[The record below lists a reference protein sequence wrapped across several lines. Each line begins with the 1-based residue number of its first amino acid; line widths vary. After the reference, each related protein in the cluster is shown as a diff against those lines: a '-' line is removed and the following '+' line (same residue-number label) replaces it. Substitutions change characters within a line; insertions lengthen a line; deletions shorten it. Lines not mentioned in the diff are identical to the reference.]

1 MAAGDLLTA
10 DNMIELGGHGTPL
23 ALGGSTNYQV
33 NDLDLFSTPD
43 ITDDREQLS
52 IDGTAAGRMLV
63 GAVMVKAQVLV
74 RGTGSEIMT
83 RRNALAAAMS
93 VGTDEDYLAFQLGSV
108 KYLYFGRPQKT
119 QTVQRFGMPT
129 DVRFLALEPEFYSCT
144 VTTTTVDNSATVTNA
159 GTRATG
165 WEVVVTPP
173 SVPLVG
179 FYVRRLDDTANTIKY
194 DGTVAVGETLR
205 INTRTKVAVK
215 DGADVSA
222 HLSNGAGGPPAW
234 WRLLPGA
241 NDCGTG
247 ATSGSSTQDL
257 THRAGYEV

>member
-10 DNMIELGGHGTPL
+10 DGQVELGGHGSPL
-23 ALGGSTNYQV
+23 LLGGTNYQV
-33 NDLDLFSTPD
+33 LDLDLFSAPD

-52 IDGTAAGRMLV
+52 GDGLAAGRMLL
-63 GAVMVKAQVLV
+63 GGVMVKATILV
-74 RGTGSEIMT
+74 RGTGSEIVT
-83 RRNALAAAMS
+83 RRAALAAACAL
-93 VGTDEDYLAFQLGSV
+93 GTDEDYLAFMLGGT
-108 KYLYFGRPQKT
+108 KFLYFGRPQKT
-119 QTVQRFGMPT
+119 QTTQRVGLPT
-129 DVRFLALEPEFYSCT
+129 EVRFLALEPAYYSCT
-144 VTTTTVDNSATVTNA
+144 VTSTAVDDSTTVANA

-165 WEVVVTPP
+165 WEVTVTPP

-194 DGTVAVGETLR
+194 DGTVGVGQTLR
-205 INTRTKVAVK
+205 INTRTGVAVK

-234 WRLLPGA
+234 WRLLPG
-241 NDCGTG
+241 NNTVGTG
-247 ATSGSSTQDL
+247 ASSGASDQTI